1 MFLVSQL
8 IEGYEKGTT
17 PNPDVLCNRYV
28 KFGHFFS
35 HAVEH
40 FGADAVA
47 TGHYARSSA
56 GPFLENL
63 HQCTNGQHFLLPC
76 FVMFLINLAW
86 VLFYTVFS
94 VSLFCFYCCIVLEST
109 DVMF

>member
-1 MFLVSQL
+1 MNVRLIQSVAVPVYVSQL
-8 IEGYEKGTT
+8 IDGYENGTT

-35 HAVEH
+35 HAVERL
-40 FGADAVA
+40 GADAVA

-63 HQCTNGQHFLLPC
+63 HQCTNGQHTLLLLYATIPR
-76 FVMFLINLAW
+76 FV
-86 VLFYTVFS
+86 V
-94 VSLFCFYCCIVLEST
+94 C
-109 DVMF
+109 

>member
-1 MFLVSQL
+1 MFDASQL

-28 KFGHFFS
+28 KFGYFFS

-40 FGADAVA
+40 LGADAVA

-56 GPFLENL
+56 GPYLENL
-63 HQCTNGQHFLLPC
+63 HQCTNGQHTPYNIIT
-76 FVMFLINLAW
+76 VYLILNSCSIKT
-86 VLFYTVFS
+86 VLSINV
-94 VSLFCFYCCIVLEST
+94 
-109 DVMF
+109 

>member
-1 MFLVSQL
+1 MFLASQL
-8 IEGYEKGTT
+8 IEGYEKGIT

-35 HAVEH
+35 HAIEH

-63 HQCTNGQHFLLPC
+63 HQCTNGIHSLLLPC
-76 FVMFLINLAW
+76 FVRFLINLAW
-86 VLFYTVFS
+86 VLFYRVFPLSVFS
-94 VSLFCFYCCIVLEST
+94 LFVAPSAT
-109 DVMF
+109 DVYI

>member
-1 MFLVSQL
+1 MLLLCASQL

-35 HAVEH
+35 HAVERL
-40 FGADAVA
+40 GADAVA
-47 TGHYARSSA
+47 TGHYARTSA

-63 HQCTNGQHFLLPC
+63 HQCANG
-76 FVMFLINLAW
+76 
-86 VLFYTVFS
+86 
-94 VSLFCFYCCIVLEST
+94 
-109 DVMF
+109 

>member
-1 MFLVSQL
+1 MLMFYSSQL

-17 PNPDVLCNRYV
+17 PNPDVLCNRYI
-28 KFGHFFS
+28 KFGYFFS

-40 FGADAVA
+40 LGADAVA

-63 HQCTNGQHFLLPC
+63 RLCSNGWHALL
-76 FVMFLINLAW
+76 
-86 VLFYTVFS
+86 LFYT
-94 VSLFCFYCCIVLEST
+94 CIFINYRKWIATVKIIADDFL
-109 DVMF
+109 V

>member
-1 MFLVSQL
+1 MLMFDASELV
-8 IEGYEKGTT
+8 EGYEKGMT

-35 HAVEH
+35 YAVNH
-40 FGADAVA
+40 LGADAVA

-63 HQCTNGQHFLLPC
+63 HQCTNGEHIFASALYKQS
-76 FVMFLINLAW
+76 MF
-86 VLFYTVFS
+86 
-94 VSLFCFYCCIVLEST
+94 
-109 DVMF
+109 